1 MLTRREQSE
10 RRESMQNALA
20 SQRLEG
26 LEPDA
31 QTIADAERWTR
42 GEVEIAE
49 VIANFANR
57 VKRGEVHG

>member
-1 MLTRREQSE
+1 MLTRLERSE
-10 RRESMQNALA
+10 RYESMQNALA

-31 QTIADAERWTR
+31 QTIADTEKWTR
-42 GEVEIAE
+42 GEVAIAN